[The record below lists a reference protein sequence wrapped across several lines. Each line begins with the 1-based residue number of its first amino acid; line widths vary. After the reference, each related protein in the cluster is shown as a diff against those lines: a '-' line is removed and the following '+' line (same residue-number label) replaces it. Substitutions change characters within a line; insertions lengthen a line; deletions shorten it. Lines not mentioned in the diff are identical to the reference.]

1 MAECECCKDDGAEEC
16 AGASGRC
23 ECPERVSRFIQPCLL
38 LLLREKPA
46 HGYELLD
53 GVARF
58 GFQDGPPDPGG
69 IYRNLRRMEQDG
81 LVRSQWNTS
90 EAGPARRVY
99 EITPDG
105 EELLHAWAHGIERIK
120 FALSN
125 FLEAYQKNP
134 LCENLAKPERR

>member
-1 MAECECCKDDGAEEC
+1 MAECSCCSEEPLEEC
-16 AGASGRC
+16 AGPSGRC

-38 LLLREKPA
+38 LLLHEKPA

-81 LVRSQWNTS
+81 LVTS
-90 EAGPARRVY
+90 HWDTSVAGPAKRVY
-99 EITPDG
+99 EITADG

-120 FALSN
+120 DALSN

-134 LCENLAKPERR
+134 LCGNLKTPVRR